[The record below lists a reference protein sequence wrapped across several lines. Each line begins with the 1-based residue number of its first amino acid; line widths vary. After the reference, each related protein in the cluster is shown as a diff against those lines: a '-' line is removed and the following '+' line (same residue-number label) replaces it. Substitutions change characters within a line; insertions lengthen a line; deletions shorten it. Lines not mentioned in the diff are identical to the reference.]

1 MVKKGT
7 EKNIMCFTPIN
18 ETICTIILKGKF
30 RNITLIN
37 VNAPTEEKTEEEKEG
52 YDVRKDIQKIK
63 LPNWKTLA
71 QDRRRREREVI
82 FSCRKICK
90 T

>member
-1 MVKKGT
+1 
-7 EKNIMCFTPIN
+7 MCFTPIN
-18 ETICTIILKGKF
+18 ETICTIILKGKCH
-30 RNITLIN
+30 NITLIN
-37 VNAPTEEKTEEEKEG
+37 VHAPTEEKTEEEKEG
-52 YDVRKDIQKIK
+52 DDVRNVIQKTK
-63 LPNWKTLA
+63 VPNWKTLA